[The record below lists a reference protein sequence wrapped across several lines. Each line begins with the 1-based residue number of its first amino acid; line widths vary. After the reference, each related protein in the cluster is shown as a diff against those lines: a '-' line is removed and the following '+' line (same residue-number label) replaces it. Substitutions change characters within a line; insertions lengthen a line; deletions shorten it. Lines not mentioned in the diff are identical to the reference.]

1 MSSAALPDNID
12 QAEIRFLVEKNADGI
27 IVVDENGLVLFANP
41 AAENIFGRNRDTLLG
56 SPVGIP
62 LVIGETTEI
71 AIHKPGGAQVEAEI
85 RAVDTNWGRRAAR
98 MASIRD
104 ISARKAIEE
113 QLRHASKMEAI
124 GKLTAGIAHDFNNL
138 LTVVLGNLE
147 LAQRQA
153 QREPLARL
161 LDNAMGGARRAALL
175 TERLL
180 AFSRR
185 KALEPKLLNVNTLV
199 AEMSDLLRRTL
210 GEAIGVRTSLAHDL
224 WPIEADPS
232 ELETAILNLAV
243 NARDAMPDG
252 GEVIIETRN
261 TELDQGFA
269 PPHSEVMPG
278 RYVLISVT
286 DTGTGMP
293 SDVLRQVFEPFFT
306 TKPSGRGTGL
316 GLSQVYGFVKQSGGH
331 VKLYS
336 EINRGT
342 TAKIYLPKVNGS
354 AELYRKPKVEERR
367 EQIPVARPDE
377 AILVVEDDDDV
388 RAYTVTSLGNLGYT
402 VFEASDAFAALD
414 LLKREHSVRL
424 LFTDVGLPG
433 GMDGKA
439 LAMRAQSL
447 RHDVQI
453 LITTAYAGNTL
464 VHEGRLDKGIEL
476 LSKPFTLSAL
486 ANRVRQMLDRY
497 QPSYRRRQVLVVE
510 DELFLRMMLADALS
524 DDGYQLEE
532 AASFAQAMDKLS
544 SIAGSLSAAVVDL
557 GLPDRPG
564 DQLVS
569 AIRATNPAIPI
580 VLTTGCADSDVS
592 ERFSANE
599 RIVVLTKP
607 FEPYHLVDVL
617 RRLES
622 CATTKSD

>member
-41 AAENIFGRNRDTLLG
+41 AAENIFGRTRDSLLG

-62 LVIGETTEI
+62 LVTGETSEI

-98 MASIRD
+98 LASVRD

-124 GKLTAGIAHDFNNL
+124 GRLTAGIAHDFNNL

-147 LAQRQA
+147 LGQRQA
-153 QREPLARL
+153 QHEPLSRM
-161 LDNAMGGARRAALL
+161 LDNAMSGARRAALL

-185 KALEPKLLNVNTLV
+185 KPLEPKLLSANTLV

-210 GEAIGVRTSLAHDL
+210 GEAIGVRTSLADDL
-224 WPIEADPS
+224 WSIEADPS
-232 ELETAILNLAV
+232 ELETALLNLVV
-243 NARDAMPDG
+243 NARDAMPGG
-252 GEVIIETRN
+252 GEVVIETRN
-261 TELDQGFA
+261 AELDQGFA
-269 PPHSEVMPG
+269 PPDSGVKPG

-293 SDVLRQVFEPFFT
+293 SEVLRQVFEPFFT
-306 TKPSGRGTGL
+306 TKPDGRGTGL

-342 TAKIYLPKVNGS
+342 TAKIYLPRVNGLG
-354 AELYRKPKVEERR
+354 ELYRKRQVEERS

-377 AILVVEDDDDV
+377 VVLVVEDDDDV
-388 RAYTVTSLGNLGYT
+388 RAYTVTSLRNLDYT
-402 VFEASDAFAALD
+402 VFEASDALAALE
-414 LLKREHSVRL
+414 LLRRERSVRL

-439 LAMRAQSL
+439 LAMRAQTI
-447 RHDVQI
+447 RHDIQI
-453 LITTAYAGNTL
+453 LITTAYAGNAL
-464 VHEGRLDKGIEL
+464 VHGGRLDKGIEL

-497 QPSYRRRQVLVVE
+497 RPVHQPRHVLIVE

-524 DDGYQLEE
+524 DDGYQTEE
-532 AASFAQAMDKLS
+532 ASSFTQAMEKLR
-544 SIAGSLSAAVVDL
+544 SIAGSFTAVVIDL

-569 AIRATNPAIPI
+569 AIREICPTMPV
-580 VLTTGCADSDVS
+580 VLTTGRADSGIK
-592 ERFSANE
+592 EQFSPDE
-599 RIVVLTKP
+599 RIVILTKP
-607 FEPYHLVDVL
+607 FEPYLLVDAL
-617 RRLES
+617 RRLEG
-622 CATTKSD
+622 CGATKPD